1 MGTRGGKI
9 AFALTPIIAFALFPL
24 TMDLF
29 LGPCFFE
36 EGCGP
41 HDTVGAAGALL
52 AALGFA
58 VVPALAIRAIVNRLS
73 PSQPG

>member
-1 MGTRGGKI
+1 MGTRGGKV
-9 AFALTPIIAFALFPL
+9 AFALTPIITFALFPL

>member
-1 MGTRGGKI
+1 MGTRGGKV

-41 HDTVGAAGALL
+41 DETLWVAGALL
-52 AALGFA
+52 AALGFSVA
-58 VVPALAIRAIVNRLS
+58 PALAIRATVNRLS

>member
-9 AFALTPIIAFALFPL
+9 AFALTPIIAFALVPL

-41 HDTVGAAGALL
+41 HETLWVAGALL

-58 VVPALAIRAIVNRLS
+58 VAPALATRAIVNRLS
-73 PSQPG
+73 PSQPD